1 MPASSFFCYIC
12 QNLIIM
18 ASILDLISTQVNK
31 VAGGAQIPAN
41 IKDQVLGGLSSS
53 VLGSLTQTAAAP
65 GGVDM
70 IRDLVTGKVKAA
82 SSPVTALAGSIF
94 DNDVLSK
101 LSLGKAGASL
111 KGLVPK
117 VMGSLGNI
125 IKDQD
130 GDGDID
136 FNDLIIALQGGGGGG
151 LLGAAKSILG
161 SILGGK

>member
-1 MPASSFFCYIC
+1 
-12 QNLIIM
+12 M
-18 ASILDLISTQVNK
+18 ASILDLISTQVNQ
-31 VAGGAQIPAN
+31 VAGNAKIPAN
-41 IKDQVLGGLSSS
+41 LKDQVLGGLSNS
-53 VLGSLTQTAAAP
+53 VLSSLTQTAATP
-65 GGVDM
+65 GGVEQ
-70 IRDLVTGKVKAA
+70 IKELVTGKVKAA

-94 DNDVLSK
+94 DTDILQK
-101 LSLGKAGASL
+101 LNLGKAGASL

-136 FNDLIIALQGGGGGG
+136 FNDLIIALQGGSGG

-161 SILGGK
+161 SLLGGK